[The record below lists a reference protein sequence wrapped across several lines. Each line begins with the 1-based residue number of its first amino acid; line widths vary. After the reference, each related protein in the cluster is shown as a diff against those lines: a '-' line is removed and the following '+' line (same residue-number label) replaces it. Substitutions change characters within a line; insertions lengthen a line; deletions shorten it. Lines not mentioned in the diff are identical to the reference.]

1 MKIYKYIFLLFPLFI
16 FISCSDSEEK
26 IYTKEAVLK
35 WQGNYASDG
44 CGFFLEI
51 DDKEYKPEN
60 EDFIGD
66 EFKTGEDI
74 SVIVKFKYLE
84 KKVTYVCGWT
94 GQLQTDG
101 VKIISIEKI

>member
-1 MKIYKYIFLLFPLFI
+1 MI
-16 FISCSDSEEK
+16 
-26 IYTKEAVLK
+26 
-35 WQGNYASDG
+35 
-44 CGFFLEI
+44 
-51 DDKEYKPEN
+51 KEYKPEN

-94 GQLQTDG
+94 GST
-101 VKIISIEKI
+101 SN